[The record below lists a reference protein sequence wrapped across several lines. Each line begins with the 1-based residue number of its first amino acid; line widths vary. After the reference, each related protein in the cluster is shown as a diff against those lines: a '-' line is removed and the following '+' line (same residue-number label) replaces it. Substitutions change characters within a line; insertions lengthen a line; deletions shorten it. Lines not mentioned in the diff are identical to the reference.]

1 MGCASSAP
9 ALSRNGDLKSA
20 ADGLIQEGA
29 DLASRAKKSA
39 NDLMDAA
46 GDAKD
51 ETIIKLQG
59 KSVMQKANKTLILHS
74 CVFCNTKY
82 RTDVNVR
89 GLRTQKSLKYG

>member
-29 DLASRAKKSA
+29 DLASKAKKSA
-39 NDLMDAA
+39 SDIMDAA

-51 ETIIKLQG
+51 EALTKLQG
-59 KSVMQKANKTLILHS
+59 KGVT
-74 CVFCNTKY
+74 
-82 RTDVNVR
+82 
-89 GLRTQKSLKYG
+89 